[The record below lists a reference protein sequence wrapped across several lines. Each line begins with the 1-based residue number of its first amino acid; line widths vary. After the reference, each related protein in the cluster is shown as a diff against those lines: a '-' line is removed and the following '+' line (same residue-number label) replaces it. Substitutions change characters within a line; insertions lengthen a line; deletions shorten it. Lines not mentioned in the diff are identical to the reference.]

1 MGKKLLL
8 NKAEERIYS
17 LVRITGD
24 IKMDYKKY
32 FSKVAYEMKPSGIR
46 KYFDIAATMPD
57 CISLGVGEPNFVTPK
72 VGCDAAIKSITDG
85 ITRYTSNSGLI
96 ELRRLISKYMETRY
110 SLSYNPDNEIVTTVG
125 VSEAIDI
132 AFMALI
138 NPGDEVLL
146 PEPCFVSYAPA
157 VRLVGGV
164 PVTVKCVKENG
175 FILTPEMLEEKITPR
190 TKAILMCYPN
200 NPTGAIMTKEQ
211 LEAIAPVLIKHDLIV
226 LSDEVYSELTYGGLE
241 HVSIASLPKM
251 RERTIVFNGF
261 SKGFAMTGWRLGY
274 VCAPKEI
281 TEQVLKIHQYVIMC
295 APTAAQYAAAAL
307 LEDGLKNNFSEV
319 LRMREEYDRKR
330 KYLYPALLDMG
341 LECFEP
347 KGAFY
352 MFPGVESTGLDGE
365 TFVERLIHEHKV
377 CCPAGVAFGDAG
389 YYHIRISYAYAME
402 QVVKGTE
409 RIAKFVN
416 QLKKAK

>member
-1 MGKKLLL
+1 
-8 NKAEERIYS
+8 
-17 LVRITGD
+17 
-24 IKMDYKKY
+24 MDYKKY
-32 FSKVAYEMKPSGIR
+32 FSKIAYEMKPSGIR

-57 CISLGVGEPNFVTPK
+57 CISLGVGEPNFFTPE
-72 VGCDAAIKSITDG
+72 VGCKAAIKSIEDG

-96 ELRRLISKYMETRY
+96 QLRKLISRYMETRY
-110 SLSYNPDNEIVTTVG
+110 GLSYNPDNEIITTVG
-125 VSEAIDI
+125 VSEGIDI
-132 AFMALI
+132 AFMALL

-157 VRLVGGV
+157 VLLAGGV
-164 PVTVKCVKENG
+164 PVVVKCVKENG
-175 FILTPEMLEEKITPR
+175 FIITPEMLEEKITPK

-211 LEAIAPVLIKHDLIV
+211 LQAVAPVFEKHDLIV
-226 LSDEVYSELTYGGLE
+226 LSDEVYSELTYGGLN
-241 HVSIASLPKM
+241 HVSIASLPRM

-281 TEQVLKIHQYVIMC
+281 IEQVLKIHQYMIMC

-307 LEDGLKNNFSEV
+307 LEDGLSNDFAEV
-319 LRMREEYDRKR
+319 AKMREEYDRKR
-330 KYLYPALLDMG
+330 KFLYRSLGEMG

-352 MFPGVESTGLDGE
+352 MFPSVESTGVDGE
-365 TFVERLIHEHKV
+365 TFVERLIHEYKV
-377 CCPAGVAFGDAG
+377 CCPAGIAFGEAG

-402 QVVKGTE
+402 QIEKGVE
-409 RIAKFVN
+409 RMAKFVK
-416 QLKKAK
+416 QLRSDMK

>member
-1 MGKKLLL
+1 M
-8 NKAEERIYS
+8 E
-17 LVRITGD
+17 
-24 IKMDYKKY
+24 YKKY

-57 CISLGVGEPNFVTPK
+57 CISLGVGEPNFVTPQ

-85 ITRYTSNSGLI
+85 ITRYTSNAGLI
-96 ELRRLISKYMETRY
+96 ELRRLISEYMEKRY
-110 SLSYNPDNEIVTTVG
+110 SLSYNPDNEIITTVG
-125 VSEAIDI
+125 VSEGIDI
-132 AFMALI
+132 AFMALL

-157 VRLVGGV
+157 VRLAGGV

-175 FILTPEMLEEKITPR
+175 FILTPEMLEEKITSR

-211 LEAIAPVLIKHDLIV
+211 LEAIVPVFLKHDLIV

-241 HVSIASLPKM
+241 HVSVASLPKM

-281 TEQVLKIHQYVIMC
+281 IEQVLKIHQYMIMC

-307 LEDGLKNNFSEV
+307 LKDGLKNNFSEV

-341 LECFEP
+341 LDCFEP

-365 TFVERLIHEHKV
+365 TFVERLIHEYKV
-377 CCPAGVAFGDAG
+377 CCPAGIAFGEAG
-389 YYHIRISYAYAME
+389 YYHIRISYAYAMD
-402 QVVKGTE
+402 QVVKGVE
-409 RIAKFVN
+409 RIAQFVN
-416 QLKKAK
+416 QLRKEK

>member
-1 MGKKLLL
+1 
-8 NKAEERIYS
+8 
-17 LVRITGD
+17 
-24 IKMDYKKY
+24 MDYKKY
-32 FSKVAYEMKPSGIR
+32 FSKIAYEMKPSGIR

-57 CISLGVGEPNFVTPK
+57 CISLGVGEPNFVTPE
-72 VGCDAAIKSITDG
+72 VGCKAAIKSIEDG

-96 ELRRLISKYMETRY
+96 QLRKLISRYMETRY
-110 SLSYNPDNEIVTTVG
+110 GLSYNPDNEIITTVG
-125 VSEAIDI
+125 VSEGIDI
-132 AFMALI
+132 AFMALL

-146 PEPCFVSYAPA
+146 TNRDYIALQLYHRHQVHDG
-157 VRLVGGV
+157 LGV
-164 PVTVKCVKENG
+164 QPLHRGPVVVKCVKENG
-175 FILTPEMLEEKITPR
+175 FIITPEMLEEKITPK

-211 LEAIAPVLIKHDLIV
+211 LQAVAPVFEKHDLIV
-226 LSDEVYSELTYGGLE
+226 LSDEVYSELTYGGLN
-241 HVSIASLPKM
+241 HVSIASLPRM

-281 TEQVLKIHQYVIMC
+281 IEQVLKIHQYMIMC

-307 LEDGLKNNFSEV
+307 LEDGLSNDFAEV
-319 LRMREEYDRKR
+319 AKMREEYDRKR
-330 KYLYPALLDMG
+330 KFLYRSLGEMG

-352 MFPGVESTGLDGE
+352 MFPSVESTGVDGE
-365 TFVERLIHEHKV
+365 TFVERLIHEYKV
-377 CCPAGVAFGDAG
+377 CCPAGIAFGEAG

-402 QVVKGTE
+402 QIEKGVE
-409 RIAKFVN
+409 RMAKFVK
-416 QLKKAK
+416 QLRSEMK